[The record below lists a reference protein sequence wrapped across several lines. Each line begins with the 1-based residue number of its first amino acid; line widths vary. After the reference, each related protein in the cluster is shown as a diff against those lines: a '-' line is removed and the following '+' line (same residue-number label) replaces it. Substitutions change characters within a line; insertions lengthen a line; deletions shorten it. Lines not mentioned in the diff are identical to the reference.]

1 MRDNAGVN
9 ELTWVKS
16 RLEGSQ
22 SIILEH
28 VQKRLRDLVFRT
40 EQKIT

>member
-1 MRDNAGVN
+1 MSDDADVN

-22 SIILEH
+22 SVILEH
-28 VQKRLRDLVFRT
+28 VQKCLRDLVFKTQRKMT
-40 EQKIT
+40 